1 MDNKTWKREV
11 AFLLLC
17 FTCYLA
23 LFGTLEVLKVMAPLT
38 FLFAGG
44 AFGLDAFAKQ
54 IQPSRSNKVQNGYD

>member
-1 MDNKTWKREV
+1 MKDKTWKREV

-17 FTCYLA
+17 FVCYLA
-23 LFGTLEVLKVMAPLT
+23 LFGSLEVLRVLAPLV

-54 IQPSRSNKVQNGYD
+54 IQPTRSNKVQRYD

>member
-1 MDNKTWKREV
+1 MKNKTFKREV

-23 LFGTLEVLKVMAPLT
+23 LFGSLEVLKVMAPLT

-44 AFGLDAFAKQ
+44 AFGIDAFAKQ
-54 IQPSRSNKVQNGYD
+54 IQSRRNDKVQRYD